1 MSPTASDRSCAEEI
15 NDAIRA
21 FLADREGHPLTP
33 AERRQYE
40 ILRDRWLEAVRRCH
54 DGTGP

>member
-1 MSPTASDRSCAEEI
+1 MSPTASDRSRPEEI

-21 FLADREGHPLTP
+21 FLTDRDGHPLTP

-40 ILRDRWLEAVRRCH
+40 VLRARWLEAVRRRH
-54 DGTGP
+54 GRAGP